1 MALACS
7 MSSATSTMKLSLA
20 PPRTATSMRRCTVIC
35 QAEPIRRPGPITP
48 QSADAPAT
56 PAPTAS
62 ALSSAATIPAGVTL
76 EYQRQAA
83 KEMVAYFQD
92 KKYEEEVRDGKV
104 LGFTSKNEIGN
115 GRWAMFGLAVG
126 LLTEYATGVN
136 FPDQLFIL
144 LSNFGIVD

>member
-7 MSSATSTMKLSLA
+7 MSSATSTLKLSFA
-20 PPRTATSMRRCTVIC
+20 PSRTATSTRRCTIIC
-35 QAEPIRRPGPITP
+35 QAEPIRRPGPVAP

-56 PAPTAS
+56 SPA
-62 ALSSAATIPAGVTL
+62 SSAAATVPAGVTV

-83 KEMVAYFQD
+83 KEMVAYFQE
-92 KKYEEEVRDGKV
+92 KKYEQDVRDGKV
-104 LGFTSKNEIGN
+104 LGFTTKNEIGN
-115 GRWAMFGLAVG
+115 GRWAMFGLSVG

-136 FPDQLFIL
+136 FPDQLYIL